1 MNFKSIFEISEK
13 KNSLGNQFREK
24 RFSFFLK
31 KFNKI
36 QKPVTILDI
45 GGKINFW
52 ENRGIAGNT
61 NFEITLINIEKEKSQ
76 YSNIKTKMGDAT
88 DLSPFNDKSFEIVHS
103 NSVIEHLYNFN
114 NQSKMASEIVR
125 VGKKHIVQTP
135 NKYFF
140 IEPHYLLPFFN
151 IVPEIMRVGKKHIVQ
166 TPNKYFFLEPHYLLP
181 FFEFI
186 PNKLKY
192 FILTK
197 TKLSRLKKWDK
208 NFAKQYIKEIRLL
221 NLKEMKELFPNSK
234 IYFEKFLG
242 MNKSFTMY
250 NF

>member
-31 KFNKI
+31 KINKM
-36 QKPVTILDI
+36 QKPVTILDL

-52 ENRGIAGNT
+52 ENRDLAGN
-61 NFEITLINIEKEKSQ
+61 NEYKITIVNIEKETSI
-76 YSNIKTKMGDAT
+76 YSNIHCEIGDAT
-88 DLSPFNDKSFEIVHS
+88 NLNKFNTKSFNIVHS

-114 NQSKMASEIVR
+114 NQSKMASEIIR
-125 VGKKHIVQTP
+125 VGQKHIVQTP

-140 IEPHYLLPFFN
+140 IEPHYLLPFF
-151 IVPEIMRVGKKHIVQ
+151 Q
-166 TPNKYFFLEPHYLLP
+166 FFPD
-181 FFEFI
+181 
-186 PNKLKY
+186 KLKY
-192 FILTK
+192 LILIK

-221 NLKEMKELFPNSK
+221 SMKEMKVLFPNSK

-242 MNKSFTMY
+242 MNKSFTMH

>member
-1 MNFKSIFEISEK
+1 MNFKSIFDISENK
-13 KNSLGNQFREK
+13 SSLGNKFREK

-31 KFNKI
+31 KFNKM
-36 QKPVTILDI
+36 QKPVSVLDV

-76 YSNIKTKMGDAT
+76 YSNIKTLIGDAT
-88 DLSPFNDKSFEIVHS
+88 DLSQFDDESFDITHS
-103 NSVIEHLYNFN
+103 NSVIEHLYNFD
-114 NQSKMASEIVR
+114 NQKKMASEIVR

-140 IEPHYLLPFFN
+140 IEPHYLLPFFQF
-151 IVPEIMRVGKKHIVQ
+151 VPK
-166 TPNKYFFLEPHYLLP
+166 
-181 FFEFI
+181 
-186 PNKLKY
+186 KLKY

-197 TKLSRLKKWDK
+197 TKLSRLKKWNK
-208 NFAKQYIKEIRLL
+208 KFAKQYVDEIRLL
-221 NLKEMKELFPNSK
+221 NLKEMKILFPKSK
-234 IYFEKFLG
+234 IYFEKFIG
-242 MNKSFTMY
+242 MNKSFTIH

>member
-1 MNFKSIFEISEK
+1 MNFKSIFDISEN

-31 KFNKI
+31 KFNKM
-36 QKPVTILDI
+36 QKPISILDV

-52 ENRGIAGNT
+52 ENRGLAGN
-61 NFEITLINIEKEKSQ
+61 NDYKITVLNIEKEKSN
-76 YSNIKTKMGDAT
+76 YSNINCLIGDAT
-88 DLSPFNDKSFEIVHS
+88 NLNQFNNKSFDIVHS
-103 NSVIEHLYNFN
+103 NSVIEHLYNFE
-114 NQSKMASEIVR
+114 NQKKMASEIMR
-125 VGKKHIVQTP
+125 VGQKYIVQTP

-151 IVPEIMRVGKKHIVQ
+151 IVPE
-166 TPNKYFFLEPHYLLP
+166 
-181 FFEFI
+181 
-186 PNKLKY
+186 KLKY
-192 FILTK
+192 LILTK

-221 NLKEMKELFPNSK
+221 SLKEMKELFPNSK

-242 MNKSFTMY
+242 MNKSFTMH

>member
-1 MNFKSIFEISEK
+1 MNFNSIFDISEN

-31 KFNKI
+31 KINKLR
-36 QKPVTILDI
+36 KPVSILDV

-52 ENRGIAGNT
+52 ENRGLAGNL
-61 NFEITLINIEKEKSQ
+61 NYNITIVNIEKETSK
-76 YSNIKTKMGDAT
+76 YSNINYEIGDAT
-88 DLSPFNDKSFEIVHS
+88 NLSHFNNKSFDIVHS
-103 NSVIEHLYNFN
+103 NSVIEHLYNFE
-114 NQSKMASEIVR
+114 NQKKMSSEIVR
-125 VGKKHIVQTP
+125 VGQKYIVQTP
-135 NKYFF
+135 NKFF
-140 IEPHYLLPFFN
+140 LIEPHYLLPFF
-151 IVPEIMRVGKKHIVQ
+151 Q
-166 TPNKYFFLEPHYLLP
+166 
-181 FFEFI
+181 FI

-208 NFAKQYIKEIRLL
+208 KLAGQYIEEIRLL
-221 NLKEMKELFPNSK
+221 SLKEMKELFPSSK

-242 MNKSFTMY
+242 MNKSFTMH

>member
-1 MNFKSIFEISEK
+1 MNFKSIFDISENK
-13 KNSLGNQFREK
+13 DSLGNQFREK
-24 RFSFFLK
+24 RFLFFLK
-31 KFNKI
+31 KINKM

-52 ENRGIAGNT
+52 ENRDLAGN
-61 NFEITLINIEKEKSQ
+61 NEYKITIVNIEKETSI
-76 YSNIKTKMGDAT
+76 YSNIHCEIGDAT
-88 DLSPFNDKSFEIVHS
+88 NLNKFNTKSFNIVHS

-114 NQSKMASEIVR
+114 NQSKMASEIIR
-125 VGKKHIVQTP
+125 VGQKHIVQTP

-140 IEPHYLLPFFN
+140 IEPHYLLPFF
-151 IVPEIMRVGKKHIVQ
+151 Q
-166 TPNKYFFLEPHYLLP
+166 FFPD
-181 FFEFI
+181 
-186 PNKLKY
+186 KLKY
-192 FILTK
+192 LILIK

-221 NLKEMKELFPNSK
+221 SMKEMKVLFPNSK

-242 MNKSFTMY
+242 MNKSFTMH

>member
-1 MNFKSIFEISEK
+1 MNFKSIFDISEN
-13 KNSLGNQFREK
+13 KNSLGNKFRKK

-31 KFNKI
+31 KFDSLNKPI
-36 QKPVTILDI
+36 TLLDI

-52 ENRGIAGNT
+52 ENRGLAGN
-61 NFEITLINIEKEKSQ
+61 NDYKITVLNIEKEKSN
-76 YSNIKTKMGDAT
+76 YSNINCLIGDAT
-88 DLSPFNDKSFEIVHS
+88 NLNQFKNKSFDIVHS
-103 NSVIEHLYNFN
+103 NSVIEHLYNFE
-114 NQSKMASEIVR
+114 NQKKMASEIMR
-125 VGKKHIVQTP
+125 VGQKYIVQTP

-151 IVPEIMRVGKKHIVQ
+151 IVPE
-166 TPNKYFFLEPHYLLP
+166 
-181 FFEFI
+181 
-186 PNKLKY
+186 KLKY
-192 FILTK
+192 LILTK

-208 NFAKQYIKEIRLL
+208 NFTKQYIKEIRLL
-221 NLKEMKELFPNSK
+221 SEKEMKKLFPKSK

>member
-1 MNFKSIFEISEK
+1 LNFNNFFEISEK

-24 RFSFFLK
+24 RFKFFLK
-31 KFNKI
+31 EINKI
-36 QKPVTILDI
+36 SKPITILDV

-52 ENRGIAGNT
+52 ENRGLAGN
-61 NFEITLINIEKEKSQ
+61 NEYKITIVNIEKETSK
-76 YSNIKTKMGDAT
+76 YSNINYEIGDAT
-88 DLSPFNDKSFEIVHS
+88 NLSQFNDKSFDIVHS

-125 VGKKHIVQTP
+125 VGKK
-135 NKYFF
+135 Y
-140 IEPHYLLPFFN
+140 
-151 IVPEIMRVGKKHIVQ
+151 IVQ

-181 FFEFI
+181 FFHFI
-186 PNKLKY
+186 PDKLKY
-192 FILTK
+192 LILTK
-197 TKLSRLKKWDK
+197 TKLSRLKTWDK

-221 NLKEMKELFPNSK
+221 SLKEMKLLFPNSK

-242 MNKSFTMY
+242 MNKSFTMH

>member
-1 MNFKSIFEISEK
+1 LNFNRIFDISEN

-31 KFNKI
+31 KINKLA
-36 QKPVTILDI
+36 KPVTILDV

-52 ENRGIAGNT
+52 ENRGLVGN
-61 NFEITLINIEKEKSQ
+61 NNYEITIINIEKEKSQ

-88 DLSPFNDKSFEIVHS
+88 DLSPFNDKSFDIVHS
-103 NSVIEHLYNFN
+103 NSVIEHLYTFN

-125 VGKKHIVQTP
+125 VGKKYIVQTP
-135 NKYFF
+135 NKC
-140 IEPHYLLPFFN
+140 
-151 IVPEIMRVGKKHIVQ
+151 
-166 TPNKYFFLEPHYLLP
+166 FFLEPHYLLP
-181 FFEFI
+181 FFQFV
-186 PNKLKY
+186 PDKLKY
-192 FILTK
+192 LILKK

-208 NFAKQYIKEIRLL
+208 NFAKQYINEIRLL
-221 NLKEMKELFPNSK
+221 SLKEMKILFPKSK

-242 MNKSFTMY
+242 MNKSFTMH

>member
-1 MNFKSIFEISEK
+1 LNFKSIFEISEK
-13 KNSLGNQFREK
+13 KNSLGNQYREK
-24 RFSFFLK
+24 RFLFFLK
-31 KFNKI
+31 KINKM

-52 ENRGIAGNT
+52 ENRDLAGN
-61 NFEITLINIEKEKSQ
+61 NEYKITIVNIEKETSI
-76 YSNIKTKMGDAT
+76 YSNIHCEIGDAT
-88 DLSPFNDKSFEIVHS
+88 NLNKFNTKSFNIVHS

-114 NQSKMASEIVR
+114 NQSKMASEIIR
-125 VGKKHIVQTP
+125 VGQKHIVQTP

-140 IEPHYLLPFFN
+140 IEPHYLLPFF
-151 IVPEIMRVGKKHIVQ
+151 Q
-166 TPNKYFFLEPHYLLP
+166 FFPD
-181 FFEFI
+181 
-186 PNKLKY
+186 KLKY
-192 FILTK
+192 LILIK

-221 NLKEMKELFPNSK
+221 SMKEMKVLFPNSK

-242 MNKSFTMY
+242 MNKSFTMH

>member
-1 MNFKSIFEISEK
+1 MNLKNIFDISEN

-31 KFNKI
+31 KFNII
-36 QKPVTILDI
+36 QKPVTILDV

-52 ENRGIAGNT
+52 ENRGLAENNDYT
-61 NFEITLINIEKEKSQ
+61 ITIVNIEKEKSL

-88 DLSPFNDKSFEIVHS
+88 DLSQFNNKSFDIAHS
-103 NSVIEHLYNFN
+103 NSVIEHLYNFD
-114 NQSKMASEIVR
+114 NQKKMASEIIR

-135 NKYFF
+135 NK
-140 IEPHYLLPFFN
+140 
-151 IVPEIMRVGKKHIVQ
+151 K
-166 TPNKYFFLEPHYLLP
+166 FFLEPHYLLP
-181 FFEFI
+181 FFQFM
-186 PNKLKY
+186 PDDLKY
-192 FILTK
+192 LILTK
-197 TKLSRLKKWDK
+197 TKLSRLKKWDE
-208 NFAKQYIKEIRLL
+208 NFAHQYIKEIRLI

-242 MNKSFTMY
+242 MNKSFTMH

>member
-1 MNFKSIFEISEK
+1 MNFYSIFDISEN

-31 KFNKI
+31 KINKLP
-36 QKPVTILDI
+36 KPVSILDV

-52 ENRGIAGNT
+52 ENRGLAGNL
-61 NFEITLINIEKEKSQ
+61 NYKITIVNIEKEISK
-76 YSNIKTKMGDAT
+76 YSNINYEIGDAT
-88 DLSPFNDKSFEIVHS
+88 NLSQFVDKSFDVAHS
-103 NSVIEHLYNFN
+103 NSVIEHLYNFE
-114 NQSKMASEIVR
+114 NQKKMSSEIIR
-125 VGKKHIVQTP
+125 VGQKYIVQTP
-135 NKYFF
+135 NKFF
-140 IEPHYLLPFFN
+140 LIEPHYLLPFF
-151 IVPEIMRVGKKHIVQ
+151 Q
-166 TPNKYFFLEPHYLLP
+166 
-181 FFEFI
+181 FI

-208 NFAKQYIKEIRLL
+208 KFASQYIEEIRLL
-221 NLKEMKELFPNSK
+221 SLKEMKELFPSSK

-242 MNKSFTMY
+242 MNKSFTMH

>member
-1 MNFKSIFEISEK
+1 LNFNNFFEISEK

-24 RFSFFLK
+24 RFKFFLK
-31 KFNKI
+31 EINKI
-36 QKPVTILDI
+36 SKPITILDV

-52 ENRGIAGNT
+52 ENRGLAGN
-61 NFEITLINIEKEKSQ
+61 NEYKITIVNIEKETSK
-76 YSNIKTKMGDAT
+76 YSNINYEIGDAT
-88 DLSPFNDKSFEIVHS
+88 NLSQFNDKSFDIVHS

-125 VGKKHIVQTP
+125 VGKK
-135 NKYFF
+135 Y
-140 IEPHYLLPFFN
+140 
-151 IVPEIMRVGKKHIVQ
+151 IVQ

-181 FFEFI
+181 FFHFI
-186 PNKLKY
+186 PDKLKY

-197 TKLSRLKKWDK
+197 TKLSRFKTWDK

-221 NLKEMKELFPNSK
+221 SLKEMKLLFPNSK

-242 MNKSFTMY
+242 MNKSFTMH

>member
-1 MNFKSIFEISEK
+1 LNFKSIFDISENK
-13 KNSLGNQFREK
+13 GSLGNQFREK

-31 KFNKI
+31 KFKKMK
-36 QKPVTILDI
+36 KPVTILDV

-52 ENRGIAGNT
+52 ENRDLAGN
-61 NFEITLINIEKEKSQ
+61 NDYKITIVNIEKEKSL
-76 YSNIKTKMGDAT
+76 YSNIKTKTGDAT
-88 DLSPFNDKSFEIVHS
+88 DLSQFDDKSFDIVHS
-103 NSVIEHLYNFN
+103 NSVIEHLYNFE
-114 NQSKMASEIVR
+114 NQKKMASEIIR
-125 VGKKHIVQTP
+125 VGKKYIVQTP

-151 IVPEIMRVGKKHIVQ
+151 IVPEKI
-166 TPNKYFFLEPHYLLP
+166 KYL
-181 FFEFI
+181 
-186 PNKLKY
+186 
-192 FILTK
+192 ILTK

-221 NLKEMKELFPNSK
+221 SEKEMKTLFPKSK

-242 MNKSFTMY
+242 MNKSFTIH

>member
-1 MNFKSIFEISEK
+1 MNFKSIFDISENK
-13 KNSLGNQFREK
+13 DSLGNQFREK

-31 KFNKI
+31 KFNKT
-36 QKPVTILDI
+36 QKPVTILDV

-52 ENRGIAGNT
+52 ENRGLAGNKNYKIT
-61 NFEITLINIEKEKSQ
+61 IVNFEKEKSQ

-88 DLSPFNDKSFEIVHS
+88 DLSPFNDKSFDIAHS
-103 NSVIEHLYNFN
+103 NSVIEHLYNFE
-114 NQSKMASEIVR
+114 NQKKMASEIMR
-125 VGKKHIVQTP
+125 VGQKYIVQTP

-151 IVPEIMRVGKKHIVQ
+151 IVPE
-166 TPNKYFFLEPHYLLP
+166 
-181 FFEFI
+181 
-186 PNKLKY
+186 KLKY
-192 FILTK
+192 LILTK

-221 NLKEMKELFPNSK
+221 SEKEMKTLFPKSK